1 MKKVLALFLVL
12 LFSTPVF
19 AAEWREIFEKKYL
32 DISSIERKDDIIT
45 FWTKF
50 LRKDSK
56 ELAPGLNKPY
66 WYVIHHWN
74 INCANKKERIDTLA
88 IYGLKGEVMYS
99 DDYTPEWNTIIPDTY
114 ADGLYSLFCI
124 APYEEN
130 PLLN

>member
-124 APYEEN
+124 AP
-130 PLLN
+130 